1 MTLESRIQRGVGRGM
16 LERNRPPTIND
27 VAEMAGVSKRTVSRV
42 INRSSKVNEATRV
55 RVLATIEQLN
65 FTPNRQAR
73 GLAVS
78 RSFLLGLVYDVPTL
92 FINDI
97 QKGILSVCGDAGYE
111 LVVHACHIES
121 DRLIDDVIQFVDRA
135 NLDGVIILPPVSD
148 IDVLAETLD
157 KSGCRF
163 VRFTSVLGDE
173 PWKLVVTN
181 YLPAITDMT
190 SHLYKLGHRDMGFIS
205 GPRTNISSQKRYEMF
220 VQALGRYGLRL
231 PREMIAEGA
240 FTYESG
246 VRAAKRLLSWE
257 RRPTAIFAANDEMA
271 FGVMHVAHEMGL
283 KIPDDLSLVGFD
295 GTPFSSFVVPA
306 LSTIRRQTD
315 EMARLGTQKLLA
327 LIDEGAD
334 AARGFET
341 MISPQ
346 FVPRESTGPV
356 PTG

>member
-1 MTLESRIQRGVGRGM
+1 M
-16 LERNRPPTIND
+16 LEHGKRPTINN
-27 VAEMAGVSKRTVSRV
+27 VAELASVSKRTVSRV
-42 INRSSKVNEATRV
+42 INLSAKVNEVTRAKV
-55 RVLATIEQLN
+55 WKVIDQLN

-73 GLAVS
+73 GLAAS
-78 RSFLLGLVYDVPTL
+78 RSFLLGLIYDVPTL

-111 LVVHACHIES
+111 LVVHVCHIES
-121 DRLIDDVIQFVDRA
+121 DRLIDDVTRFVRRA
-135 NLDGVIILPPVSD
+135 KLDGVIILPPVSELGE
-148 IDVLAETLD
+148 VAETLD
-157 KSGCRF
+157 KAGCRF
-163 VRFTSVLGDE
+163 VQFTSELGVE

-190 SHLYKLGHRDMGFIS
+190 NHLVMLGHSQMGFIS
-205 GPRTNISSQKRYEMF
+205 GPRSNISSLKRQEIF
-220 VQALGRYGLRL
+220 VQALARYDLVLSPER
-231 PREMIAEGA
+231 IVEGA

-246 VRAAKRLLSWE
+246 VKAARKLLSWK

-271 FGVMHVAHEMGL
+271 FGVMKVAAEMGL

-295 GTPFSSFVVPA
+295 GTSFSSFVIPA

-327 LIDEGAD
+327 LIDQGPD

-341 MISPQ
+341 MVSPY
-346 FVPRESTGPV
+346 FVPRESTGPAPSSV
-356 PTG
+356 